1 MNLRE
6 KFWKG
11 LGSPVIDAS
20 VKKDSLLVYVNNVF
34 GILAGRCGSV
44 VVRKR
49 EQWDTKGPGSTL
61 GLRSSF
67 VLIETLSINRL
78 KIF

>member
-1 MNLRE
+1 MGYERSG
-6 KFWKG
+6 F
-11 LGSPVIDAS
+11 D
-20 VKKDSLLVYVNNVF
+20 
-34 GILAGRCGSV
+34 
-44 VVRKR
+44 
-49 EQWDTKGPGSTL
+49 L